1 MKKSLVGILALVLIA
16 GGYFFYSEQQYKTAL
31 TVIPDISRKNILF
44 TVTIEK
50 GSSVRSIANSLLYP
64 NIIKNDGAFIRYV
77 RENNLQNSLMA
88 GSFTLNTG
96 LTIPEVTD
104 ILTGK
109 VVPDSMKITIK
120 EGMTVRDI
128 RDLMIEDGLATA
140 KDFTDCM
147 SNCDFRTAFP
157 FLPKQD
163 NPKYAFS
170 WSYLEGYLFP
180 DTYYISKAQFT
191 VESFFKQMLSNFKK
205 QVGSDVDPQ
214 IVIIAS
220 IIEKESRPKDDQA
233 IVSGI
238 IWKRLNEGI
247 QLATDATNR
256 YLMEAGE
263 ELTYKELTS
272 TNPYNTRKQ
281 KGLPPSAISN
291 PGLASITAAKEPK
304 ESTYYYYLHDA
315 NGQIH
320 FADTENEHDRNK
332 QIYLQ

>member
-1 MKKSLVGILALVLIA
+1 MKKILVGILAVVLLS

-31 TVIPDISRKNILF
+31 TIIPDIAKKNVLIAF
-44 TVTIEK
+44 TIEK
-50 GSSVRSIANSLLYP
+50 GSSVRHIANSLLYP
-64 NIIKNDGAFIRYV
+64 NIIKDDGAFLRYV
-77 RENNLQNSLMA
+77 KEQNLENKLMA
-88 GSFTLNTG
+88 GNFTLNSG

-120 EGMTVRDI
+120 EGMSVRDI
-128 RDLMIEDGLATA
+128 RDLLISQGLATA
-140 KDFTDCM
+140 KDFNECIST
-147 SNCDFRTAFP
+147 CDFRTAFP

-163 NPKYAFS
+163 NPKYAYS

-205 QVGSDVDPQ
+205 QVGSDIDPEV
-214 IVIIAS
+214 VIIAS

-238 IWKRLNEGI
+238 IWKRLKEGI

-256 YLMEAGE
+256 YLMDAGE
-263 ELTYKELTS
+263 VLTYKELTS

-281 KGLPPSAISN
+281 KGLPPSAIAN
-291 PGLASITAAKEPK
+291 PGITSINAAKTPK
-304 ESTYYYYLHDA
+304 DSTYYYYLHDA

-320 FADTENEHDRNK
+320 FADTENEHNRNK